1 MSNDIYTKEN
11 FELFAQKFDPF
22 SSYIKPIVADGS
34 TSYYGDRNA
43 IEINYSSIL
52 TRLIQEAGRYCED
65 FASDL
70 FIDWKIID
78 DALLQGNIES
88 ETKLFGFRQYG
99 VDHIN
104 FVFSQAHNSPRL
116 YQYEYRSIWRLD
128 IEVTTDENYWWHK
141 VKKDVKMT
149 LYRVRAPWGEDMINF
164 FQELKA
170 KAAEEVQQ

>member
-1 MSNDIYTKEN
+1 MNNDIYTKEN
-11 FELFAQKFDPF
+11 FELFAQLFDPY
-22 SSYIKPIVADGS
+22 SDYIKPIVTEGS
-34 TSYYGDRNA
+34 TSYYSDRNG

-65 FASDL
+65 YASDL
-70 FIDWKIID
+70 FIDWSSINDKLIE
-78 DALLQGNIES
+78 GTIES
-88 ETKLFGFRQYG
+88 ETKLFGFREHG

-104 FVFSQAHNSPRL
+104 FIFDRAHNSPRI

-128 IEVTTDENYWWHK
+128 IEVTADENYWWHK

-149 LYRVRAPWGEDMINF
+149 LYRVRAPWGENMIEF

-170 KAAEEVQQ
+170 KAAEKVQQ